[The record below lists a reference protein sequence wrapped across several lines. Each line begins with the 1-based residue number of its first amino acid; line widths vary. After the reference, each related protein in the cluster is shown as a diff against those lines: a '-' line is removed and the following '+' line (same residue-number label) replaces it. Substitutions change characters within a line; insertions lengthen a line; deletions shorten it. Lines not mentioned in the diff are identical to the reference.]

1 CTTFL
6 APAGLGG
13 YGSSWGPLEY
23 FDFW

>member
-6 APAGLGG
+6 PPAGLGG

>member
-13 YGSSWGPLEY
+13 YTSSWGPLEY
-23 FDFW
+23 FEIW

>member
-13 YGSSWGPLEY
+13 YSSSWGPLEY
-23 FDFW
+23 FEIW

>member
-13 YGSSWGPLEY
+13 YSSSWGPLEY
-23 FDFW
+23 FEFW

>member
-23 FDFW
+23 SEFW

>member
-6 APAGLGG
+6 PPAGLGG
-13 YGSSWGPLEY
+13 YSSSWGPLEY